1 MAISILRLLGERIAH
16 KTLAQNS
23 HTGGL
28 LDIKLGFAMLKD
40 GRVPFRSKLLAVGIG
55 AGLMALLIGMEL
67 PLEWFLAIVLPVI
80 GLVAGALTDGL
91 EAVIGTLG
99 AAALLLPHLA
109 PKLLTRQ
116 IRNERAGIIEEPITF
131 VQPMAPPIIAPVRPS
146 YDLPEPAPKLIHPQF

>member
-1 MAISILRLLGERIAH
+1 MAISVLRLLGERIAH
-16 KTLAQNS
+16 KTLAQHS
-23 HTGGL
+23 HTGGF

-55 AGLMALLIGMEL
+55 AGLMTLLIGMEL

-109 PKLLTRQ
+109 PKLLTHQ
-116 IRNERAGIIEEPITF
+116 IRNERAGIIEEPI
-131 VQPMAPPIIAPVRPS
+131 VLAPPPIAPARPS
-146 YDLPEPAPKLIHPQF
+146 YDLPEPTPKLIHPQF